1 MAASGNTRKIRRQY
15 PDVPQRIYLMGTCLV
30 DGFYPQAGMDAIAFF
45 QQAGIEVIFPQAQTC
60 CGQPAW
66 NSGFEDEA
74 RAVAIA
80 QLNAFEADIPVV
92 VMMGSCTGMM
102 VHEYPQMFRG
112 TAYEAAAVALAAR
125 TFEFSEF
132 LINVLDVQFKSIG
145 KTNFGADASNA
156 VNEETNS
163 LKTVALHTSCSTR
176 RGMGLA
182 AEHMALATRLPD
194 VKVVEPERVTECC
207 GFGGT
212 FAVKQGD
219 ISAAMANDKAR
230 AMAATG
236 ADVITSADC
245 GCLMNI
251 GGTLDKLAEQG
262 ECEPMPVAH
271 LATLVKDA
279 MDSSKVVI
287 GRVTD
292 QASAEEGSK

>member
-1 MAASGNTRKIRRQY
+1 MAASGNTRKQPRSY
-15 PDVPQRIYLMGTCLV
+15 PDVPSRIYLMGTCLV
-30 DGFYPQAGMDAIAFF
+30 DSFYPEAGMDAIEFF
-45 QQAGIEVIFPQAQTC
+45 RQQGIEVIFPQAQTC

-74 RAVAIA
+74 RAVALT
-80 QLNAFEADIPVV
+80 QLAAFEADIPVV

-102 VHEYPQMFRG
+102 VHEYPVMFAN
-112 TAYEAAAVALAAR
+112 TPHQAQAKALAER

-132 LINVLDVQFKSIG
+132 LINVLDVQFENIG
-145 KTNFGADASNA
+145 NTNYLAADGDS
-156 VNEETNS
+156 VQDS
-163 LKTVALHTSCSTR
+163 VQKVALHTSCSTR

-194 VKVVEPERVTECC
+194 VHVVEPERVTECC

-236 ADVITSADC
+236 ATVITSADC

-262 ECEPMPVAH
+262 ECQAIPVAH
-271 LATLVKDA
+271 LASLVKNA
-279 MDSSKVVI
+279 MDTSKVVI
-287 GRVTD
+287 GRHRSSTE
-292 QASAEEGSK
+292 QPGEEGVQ